1 MTILLIF
8 ISVFSTVTHNCLTN
22 SVCKERSTG
31 DSEIQK
37 FNMLGYI
44 VCIFLFG
51 LFIYTEKPSF
61 YSFAMG
67 VAFGV
72 VTAMSSLYRMKALNK
87 GPMHLTL
94 LITASSMIIPTASG
108 IFFGEDFSI
117 NKLFAVFFL
126 IGFIYLSLNSKS
138 ENENN
143 TKKSKWLLY
152 CILAF
157 LLQGSIGVLQKVHQ
171 FSIHKNELNTFLF
184 SSFLCSA
191 VFCKIGLIK
200 KPPKTR
206 QKRKNTLTGLF
217 CGACVYAMNIINL
230 KLSGIIP
237 SQLFFPLIN
246 GSSII
251 LSSFLSVVV
260 FKEKLTKKQLIGLS
274 GGILSLIAICIV

>member
-1 MTILLIF
+1 MTIFLIF

-22 SVCKERSTG
+22 SVCKESETG

-37 FNMLGYI
+37 FNMLQYI

-61 YSFAMG
+61 YSFSMG

-94 LITASSMIIPTASG
+94 LITTSSMIIPTASG
-108 IFFGEDFSI
+108 IFFGEGFSI

-143 TKKSKWLLY
+143 TKTSKWLLY

-157 LLQGSIGVLQKVHQ
+157 LLQGSIGVLQKIHQ

-191 VFCKIGLIK
+191 VFCKISLMR
-200 KPPKTR
+200 KPPKVK
-206 QKRKNTLTGLF
+206 QKRKNILKGFF
-217 CGACVYAMNIINL
+217 CGACVYSMNIINL
-230 KLSGIIP
+230 KLSGVIP

-260 FKEKLTKKQLIGLS
+260 FKEQLTKKQLIGLS